1 MSLKNLLHSIKA
13 AQKLLMT
20 ETDRS
25 RRELARTGLPLDTF
39 AAVMQAREHLD
50 RGLQSPRVRIA
61 VTGTTSSG
69 KSSLLNFLCGEKLLP
84 TGVQE
89 KSAGLV
95 RIVHDE
101 HVRLKIAATPG
112 CRWECGV
119 WDDISGEDIQTRL
132 DAVMD
137 AFLKE
142 RDAGNRPAPP
152 SAVIHYPTWL
162 GKQLG
167 IQEQAGLELLDL
179 PGLRSCRDDGLND
192 LIREC
197 RDALCLVTFSAE
209 DSDPE
214 RRRKSMTQVLDEVRA
229 LGGNTRRLLFVATR
243 TDAFLARDAAHWPAN
258 EEAFLASCTGD
269 ILSQLRDAAG
279 TGATE
284 KPVVTRLCPQPALYA
299 QLFRN
304 ESTRM
309 AAWKK
314 IRGSY
319 LFLVESGAGRQA
331 DKGVDIENDL
341 SNTRSGD
348 WIDADWDILRRQLE
362 DSTGSAAFLQRLSS
376 HITEQMPLLVL
387 HPLLTGVLQAMQR
400 HREALQQQ
408 YDEQERRRKTTEATL
423 AAWRQKEKDA
433 DGVLSGVDSLIRNT
447 AKALRG
453 LADATGSAAADEQLA
468 AALHNLAATLPAP
481 IPAALNTEL
490 NRFGELRAGLRRR
503 CLRPMRSVCNA
514 LLEVRADDVAE
525 RLAGLRRGKEI
536 AAVCKRLQELRYA
549 GNRAQEGWRLDREVL
564 WEITV
569 PAADIRQGLA
579 ELVELLHEAA
589 QEQAEEF
596 LHNFHR
602 LTLSLLNS
610 LTALMMR
617 HLADGLQRIPDL
629 PPLLPQELPQ
639 ILCNL
644 EPQPAFP
651 APRPLPPLSSDTVTT
666 WRTVLINGKE
676 AKETVQL
683 PVMSGVIPSCITLDG
698 EHGED
703 VQAFMADCLGDISSR
718 LRNYTAQ
725 FLTNATTA
733 LDAVRAELHACFK
746 ERQSELT
753 AEAANIQKTMKLLQQ
768 AQAAGQKPLAQIE
781 TLRDKLAPA

>member
-1 MSLKNLLHSIKA
+1 MPLKNLLDSTRDA
-13 AQKLLMT
+13 LNLLM
-20 ETDRS
+20 EEAERS
-25 RRELARTGLPLDTF
+25 RRELEQAGLPLDTF

-69 KSSLLNFLCGEKLLP
+69 KSSLLNFLCGEELLP

-101 HVRLKIAATPG
+101 HVRLEIAATPG

-192 LIREC
+192 LVREC

-209 DSDPE
+209 DSDSE

-243 TDAFLARDAAHWPAN
+243 TDAFLARDAAHWPDN
-258 EEAFLASCTGD
+258 EKAFLASCAGE
-269 ILSQLRDAAG
+269 ILPVLSDAAG

-284 KPVVTRLCPQPALYA
+284 KPAVIRLSPQPALFT
-299 QLFRN
+299 QQFRDEN
-304 ESTRM
+304 IRM
-309 AAWKK
+309 GAWKK
-314 IRGSY
+314 IRSSY
-319 LFLVESGAGRQA
+319 LFLVESEACNGI
-331 DKGVDIENDL
+331 DIENDL
-341 SNTRSGD
+341 SDTRAANWNEND
-348 WIDADWDILRRQLE
+348 WEIVRCQLE
-362 DSTGSAAFLQRLSS
+362 TTTGSTAFLQRLSD

-387 HPLLTGVLQAMQR
+387 HPLLVGVLQAMQR
-400 HREALQQQ
+400 HREALRRQH
-408 YDEQERRRKTTEATL
+408 EAQERRRKATEAAR
-423 AAWRQKEKDA
+423 AALRQKEKDA
-433 DGVLSGVDSLIRNT
+433 DGVLSGVDSLIKNT
-447 AKALRG
+447 ATALRG
-453 LADATGSAAADEQLA
+453 LADATGSAATDEQLA
-468 AALHNLAATLPAP
+468 AALRNLAATLPAP
-481 IPAALNTEL
+481 VPADLSTEL
-490 NRFGELRAGLRRR
+490 NRLGELRAGLRRR

-514 LLEVRADDVAE
+514 LLEVRADALAE

-536 AAVCKRLQELRYA
+536 ADICNRLQELRYA

-564 WEITV
+564 REITA

-579 ELVELLHEAA
+579 ELVALLHEAA

-596 LHNFHR
+596 LHDFHR
-602 LTLSLLNS
+602 LTLSLLNT
-610 LTALMMR
+610 LTELILH
-617 HLADGLQRIPDL
+617 HLAAGLPEMPGLSPL
-629 PPLLPQELPQ
+629 PPQNPPQ
-639 ILCNL
+639 ILCDL
-644 EPQPAFP
+644 APQPAFP
-651 APRPLPPLSSDTVTT
+651 APRPLPPLRSDTVET

-676 AKETVQL
+676 ARETVQL
-683 PVMSGVIPSCITLDG
+683 PVMSGVIPSCIALDR

-703 VQAFMADCLGDISSR
+703 VQAFMADCLEDISSR
-718 LRNYTAQ
+718 LRNYTTQ
-725 FLTNATTA
+725 FQTNATTA

-746 ERQSELT
+746 ERHSELA

-768 AQAAGQKPLAQIE
+768 AQAAGQKPLA
-781 TLRDKLAPA
+781 TLERQRDKLAPA